1 MATPKGNSVS
11 IFPLLPHSR
20 HPILEEGSPLRP
32 KGPWE
37 RQLAEGGDQGTWE
50 GSALLPLPLQILA
63 SKARG
68 SSQLCLWPSLDL
80 GGARGG
86 MSR

>member
-11 IFPLLPHSR
+11 NFPLLPHSR

-37 RQLAEGGDQGTWE
+37 RQLAEGADQGTWE
-50 GSALLPLPLQILA
+50 GSACCPFPSKYWLQRPGALPSCA
-63 SKARG
+63 SGPAWTWEVPEAG
-68 SSQLCLWPSLDL
+68 
-80 GGARGG
+80 
-86 MSR
+86 